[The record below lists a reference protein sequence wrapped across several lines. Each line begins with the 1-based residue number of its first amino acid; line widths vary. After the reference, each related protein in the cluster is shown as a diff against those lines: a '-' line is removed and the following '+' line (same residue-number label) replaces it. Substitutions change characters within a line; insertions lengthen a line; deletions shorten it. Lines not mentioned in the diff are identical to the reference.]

1 MGRFVSIFLVRAAG
15 MVLAA
20 MLLFAVFGHARADDT
35 NYGLKRFGGDNYD
48 TLPPGA
54 GIPPAPSPAG
64 FAPVPGSTPGAAST
78 GYYTALNPGTAPV
91 DNGPA
96 SSGYIPAPQQV
107 VAAAPAYQPP
117 PSYQPQAAY
126 QLPPVQP
133 AADAGPYGYKP
144 DAAQTAQPATP
155 TPYGYKPDLAAT
167 RTAPQMPVRGAAAY
181 AYYQRAASMAG
192 GGANPDY
199 VLGAGDKIHLTVF
212 GETDLSGDFAVDG
225 SGFIRLPLI
234 GQVHAAGYTAS
245 QLEAAVGGA
254 LAQGYL
260 KSPRVAVEVATY
272 RPFYIIGAVNRPGE
286 YPFVNHMNA
295 LNAVA
300 LAGGYTQSAVE
311 SVVFVRREGSNTEV
325 EMPTDRST
333 AIYPGDVVRIHNT
346 IFSDAMN
353 LFSPLSGAATF
364 AAAAAIQ

>member
-64 FAPVPGSTPGAAST
+64 FAPVPGSVPGAAST
-78 GYYTALNPGTAPV
+78 GYYTALNPGPAPAPA
-91 DNGPA
+91 DSGPA
-96 SSGYIPAPQQV
+96 NYGYVPAPQQV
-107 VAAAPAYQPP
+107 AAAMPATQPP
-117 PSYQPQAAY
+117 PSYQPQPAY

-144 DAAQTAQPATP
+144 DAAQTAQPAQ
-155 TPYGYKPDLAAT
+155 YGYKPDVVEA
-167 RTAPQMPVRGAAAY
+167 RTAPQMPARGADPY

-300 LAGGYTQSAVE
+300 LAGGYTPTAVE
-311 SVVFVRREGSNTEV
+311 SVVFVRREGSNKEF

-346 IFSDAMN
+346 FFSDAVN
-353 LFSPLSGAATF
+353 LISPLSGAAAI